1 MIDLI
6 ATLFLESEEKI
17 DNAKEAFENGVYSGA
32 IYYAYQSLVNSAK
45 ASLLAEDEKT
55 NNQATIISQFD
66 EVFILS
72 KKITLETSFSELI
85 YQINKNAPTKE
96 FAKKYIENS
105 TVFLQKV
112 RAYRNAEIS
121 FLEKAN

>member
-1 MIDLI
+1 VIDLI

-72 KKITLETSFSELI
+72 KKIALETSFSELI

-121 FLEKAN
+121 ILDKAN

>member
-1 MIDLI
+1 VIDLI

-72 KKITLETSFSELI
+72 KKIGLETSFSELI

-121 FLEKAN
+121 ILEKAN

>member
-1 MIDLI
+1 
-6 ATLFLESEEKI
+6 
-17 DNAKEAFENGVYSGA
+17 VYSGA

-66 EVFILS
+66 EVFVS
-72 KKITLETSFSELI
+72 TKKIDLETSFAELI

-96 FAKKYIENS
+96 FASKYINDAN
-105 TVFLQKV
+105 TFLQKV
-112 RAYRNAEIS
+112 RAYRETTILKS
-121 FLEKAN
+121 VKTL

>member
-72 KKITLETSFSELI
+72 KKIVLETSFSELI
-85 YQINKNAPTKE
+85 YQINKNSPTKE

-121 FLEKAN
+121 ISQKAN